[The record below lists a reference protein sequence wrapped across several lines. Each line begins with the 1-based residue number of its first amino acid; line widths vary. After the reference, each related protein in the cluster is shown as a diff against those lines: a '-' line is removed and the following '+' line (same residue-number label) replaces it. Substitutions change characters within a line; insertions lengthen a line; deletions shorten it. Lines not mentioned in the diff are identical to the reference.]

1 MKCVEH
7 GCRDWRTAGQR
18 DHEPCSRPEDTIIIV
33 MQSDQL
39 GGQTADRYSSLG
51 DCGSV
56 HEP

>member
-1 MKCVEH
+1 MKSVVH
-7 GCRDWRTAGQR
+7 NYRDWRMAGQR
-18 DHEPCSRPEDTIIIV
+18 ARAWQLTGGHPV
-33 MQSDQL
+33 VVQSDQL